1 MNQTDKDFIESKLR
15 KAISLVYKD
24 QTAQALREIADA
36 VCVVAVRLES
46 QTSGAHSMALTDFAG
61 SQTGV
66 AHQSHGMT
74 GEVPAERDYSR
85 GYSIEKAHEITERLA
100 LDKVKPLCPSGLL
113 AGLSNGASY
122 PQCPACGLFHDRRV
136 VVVPLSLL
144 GYEFVEADATLR
156 IGFTFGGKFGKGD
169 RIVFSDRNG
178 KVGRGY
184 VGDVIEIRDN
194 GKGTGQEAITKVTT
208 L

>member
-1 MNQTDKDFIESKLR
+1 MNKTDKDFICHKLR
-15 KAISLVYKD
+15 RATDLINENHP
-24 QTAQALREIADA
+24 AQALREIADA

-46 QTSGAHSMALTDFAG
+46 QTGGAHSMSLTDFAD
-61 SQTGV
+61 QHAGV
-66 AHQSHGMT
+66 AYSHKHT
-74 GEVPAERDYSR
+74 LETVEA
-85 GYSIEKAHEITERLA
+85 AALA
-100 LDKVKPLCPSGLL
+100 QVKPLCPSGLL